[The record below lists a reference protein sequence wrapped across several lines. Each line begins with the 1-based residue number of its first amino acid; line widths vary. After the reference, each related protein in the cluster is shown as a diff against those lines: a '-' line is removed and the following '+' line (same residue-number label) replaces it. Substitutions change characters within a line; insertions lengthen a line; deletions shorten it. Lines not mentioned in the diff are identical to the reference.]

1 MLNYFDTL
9 DTKRNQHIGKCE
21 DFRMSKSCIVFSIT
35 EIFVLEKLFFFVGVI
50 VQYLVNVFII
60 LSNYSL
66 NISGLLGSYD
76 VTSQIKRITL
86 KWEDDALIE

>member
-9 DTKRNQHIGKCE
+9 DTKRTQRIGKCE
-21 DFRMSKSCIVFSIT
+21 DFRMSISCIVFRI
-35 EIFVLEKLFFFVGVI
+35 FFVGVI

-76 VTSQIKRITL
+76 ATSQIKRITL